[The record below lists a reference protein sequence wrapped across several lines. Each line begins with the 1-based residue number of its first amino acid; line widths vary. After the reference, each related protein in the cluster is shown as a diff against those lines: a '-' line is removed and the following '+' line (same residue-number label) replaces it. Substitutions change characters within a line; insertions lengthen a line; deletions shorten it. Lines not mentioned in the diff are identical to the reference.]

1 MRILIVPN
9 PRDLI
14 YDHAVF
20 PQRSYGSFGLEV
32 GHPTNRAVLKS
43 HIAAFSERSLCPI
56 PARSSST
63 MCNSPLAPSTSC
75 FIYGKRSFKR
85 GLHPRLETQR
95 ALRAQGILWL
105 TPLGISWISEGTC
118 TTPCNQNL
126 TDSRHSSFYPLFPT
140 PKAYSADINLDVSH
154 SELLKLEQPPDI
166 LVLPSALGKFHKVC
180 RLVQHIWIG
189 H

>member
-14 YDHAVF
+14 YGHAVF
-20 PQRSYGSFGLEV
+20 PQGSYWSFGLEV
-32 GHPTNRAVLKS
+32 GCPTHRTVSKS
-43 HIAAFSERSLCPI
+43 HIAASSERSLCPI

-75 FIYGKRSFKR
+75 FIYEKRSFKR
-85 GLHPRLETQR
+85 GPSLRLETQR
-95 ALRAQGILWL
+95 ALRTQGILWL
-105 TPLGISWISEGTC
+105 TLSGISWISEGTY
-118 TTPCNQNL
+118 TTPCDQNL

-154 SELLKLEQPPDI
+154 SELLKLEQPPDVLI
-166 LVLPSALGKFHKVC
+166 LPSALGKFQKVC
-180 RLVQHIWIG
+180 QPVQRIWIG